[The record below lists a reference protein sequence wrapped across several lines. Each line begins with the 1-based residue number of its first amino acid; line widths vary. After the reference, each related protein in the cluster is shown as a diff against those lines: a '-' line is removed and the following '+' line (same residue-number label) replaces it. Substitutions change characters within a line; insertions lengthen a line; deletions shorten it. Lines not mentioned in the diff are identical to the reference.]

1 MKSSYVGLSGGNCG
15 LGDNPLPAND
25 KTIRDTV
32 DEAKKYTNTE
42 IPVWVKIAAGIATVY
57 GLSKLTKTSE

>member
-1 MKSSYVGLSGGNCG
+1 MESSYTALSGCNCG
-15 LGDNPLPAND
+15 LGDNPLPEND
-25 KTIRDTV
+25 KTIKDTV
-32 DEAKKYTNTE
+32 EEAKKYTNTE